1 MIIEPDA
8 TAWHLPPPT
17 KRERFLQLQI
27 SFADRQRAEQRGH
40 KSRAETALF
49 NRTIKLT
56 SDEKK
61 FLRTI
66 IAEATQRIEELD
78 SQIDLLESQRNAEFH
93 KRRKISNRKQIE
105 LCELDSS
112 KDNKFVIPENIK
124 EAKS

>member
-8 TAWHLPPPT
+8 TAGLLPPPT
-17 KRERFLQLQI
+17 KRERFLLLQI
-27 SFADRQRAEQRGH
+27 SFADRQRVDQRGY
-40 KSRAETALF
+40 KYRAETALS

-56 SDEKK
+56 PDEKK

-93 KRRKISNRKQIE
+93 KRRRISNRKTIE
-105 LCELDSS
+105 PCELVSP
-112 KDNKFVIPENIK
+112 KVKEPVIPENIK
-124 EAKS
+124 EANQ